1 VTPEASL
8 LLTLLL
14 SPPAL
19 EDLDPPQ
26 VTTEPSLFNAAKA
39 VAVENI

>member
-1 VTPEASL
+1 VTPDASL

-14 SPPAL
+14 SPPEL
-19 EDLDPPQ
+19 EALDPPH

-39 VAVENI
+39 